1 MYGKLALYL
10 CYLIFVGAP
19 SPPEKV
25 RVTVIE
31 KNSVTVEWM
40 KPSSDGGSRIRRFII
55 YQRIEMTDK
64 WVKVTSVEQFTTKAV
79 IEKLEFEKN
88 YFFAVSAEN
97 DIGES
102 EKAETS
108 QPTKLGKPTG
118 KVNIKHAICYKTYW
132 YIQENGFD

>member
-1 MYGKLALYL
+1 MVSVLLGVPPA
-10 CYLIFVGAP
+10 
-19 SPPEKV
+19 PEKV
-25 RVTVIE
+25 
-31 KNSVTVEWM
+31 SVTKTEKDSVTIEWT
-40 KPSSDGGSRIRRFII
+40 KPASDGGSRIRKYII
-55 YQRIEMTDK
+55 YKRIEMTDK
-64 WVKVTSVEQFTTKAV
+64 WIKVTSVEQFTTKAV

-118 KVNIKHAICYKTYW
+118 KVNIKHAICYKNYW